1 MIEAFLTTTSQSM
14 RGGTMI
20 QSIEQLELGVRVRT
34 LKEAVEAC
42 RNRKE
47 QDQRE
52 EDEFMDMLAQAEAQV
67 LGKAPG
73 SEGVEL
79 SGLIAE
85 GENPYTAKAEPEPE
99 PTPDEQHAVEEQ
111 PA

>member
-1 MIEAFLTTTSQSM
+1 MLTSQSM

-20 QSIEQLELGVRVRT
+20 QSIEQLELGVRVKT

-73 SEGVEL
+73 SDGVEL
-79 SGLIAE
+79 SGLIPE
-85 GENPYTAKAEPEPE
+85 GENPYAAKAEPEPAPE
-99 PTPDEQHAVEEQ
+99 PEPEHQAE
-111 PA
+111 